1 MVFVLQRTGFDRF
14 SLNISRVWDVLK
26 TKTPKTP
33 KTQLGVSVFKTP
45 HVYGRIT
52 TYTNTSE
59 KMKTDLK

>member
-1 MVFVLQRTGFDRF
+1 MVFVLQRTGFDWF
-14 SLNISRVWDVLK
+14 SSNISRVWDVLK
-26 TKTPKTP
+26 TKTPKT
-33 KTQLGVSVFKTP
+33 QLGVFVFKTP